1 MPNHLS
7 HFAINADDLPR
18 ARRFYEKVFGWQFEP
33 WGPPGFYLLHTG
45 TPQNPGIQGAL
56 QQRRDLLPGQRMTG
70 YECTI
75 GVESADAIASGSCAS
90 SESSPSGTSNRST
103 GTGTG
108 FRRPT
113 RSLESSGASRRG
125 RSPAPSWRRLFGEQ
139 FSRSERC
146 RIT

>member
-56 QQRRDLLPGQRMTG
+56 QQRRELSPGQRMIG

-75 GVESADAIASGSCAS
+75 GVESADAIASLAQT
-90 SESSPSGTSNRST
+90 SGGKVVMAKTII
-103 GTGTG
+103 
-108 FRRPT
+108 PT
-113 RSLESSGASRRG
+113 VGELVWLQDPEGNVFGAMKY
-125 RSPAPSWRRLFGEQ
+125 EQ
-139 FSRSERC
+139 QRKQRMKS
-146 RIT
+146 

>member
-45 TPQNPGIQGAL
+45 TSQEPGIQGAL
-56 QQRRDLLPGQRMTG
+56 QQRRELLPGQRMIG

-75 GVESADAIASGSCAS
+75 GVESADAIATLAQENGGKVVM
-90 SESSPSGTSNRST
+90 PKTII
-103 GTGTG
+103 
-108 FRRPT
+108 PT
-113 RSLESSGASRRG
+113 VGELVWLQDPEGNVFGAMKYE
-125 RSPAPSWRRLFGEQ
+125 EQ
-139 FSRSERC
+139 RKQRMK
-146 RIT
+146 R